1 MIAPLQAPCTPFRS
15 EKHHGES
22 VSPFH
27 APQWGKKLLVR
38 RRQGTVRLEDPI
50 PLENTFEASPS
61 GSARQAFRDDSRE
74 FCRLTR
80 CAPPLSQI
88 LRTLGFIDSQYD

>member
-1 MIAPLQAPCTPFRS
+1 MRGVQVAILSLWAHLALGAHTVIGSAQYNLLEDTLS
-15 EKHHGES
+15 SQIK
-22 VSPFH
+22 
-27 APQWGKKLLVR
+27 QWGKKLLVR

-80 CAPPLSQI
+80 SI
-88 LRTLGFIDSQYD
+88 